1 MGSEPRNF
9 DGRLTR
15 EGAQVPLRV
24 IGKLW
29 GRANLVASLDRLVL
43 RFGARKDVLA
53 LGVAV
58 ALCGALLAAVFALAP
73 AAGAAAAGDLE
84 AKLASARDEAGSIA
98 AGLRSSRERLA
109 VAEGE
114 AAKAA
119 AKEERLSGLLAE
131 GEERAAELSRK
142 LDLTRERLRA
152 ERERLR
158 RSRQALAARLVAI
171 YESGTPS
178 TSDLIFG
185 SGDYQELIT
194 RANYLRAIEESDSAL
209 ADRVE
214 QVRNEV
220 VAEAKLVAE
229 LEARAVAY
237 NERLAAA
244 RDEIASVRAAAQA
257 AAANQQAIAAER
269 EASLADLKTNIGT
282 WVKEIQKQRAAEAR
296 AASAAEAEEEVGRW
310 LGGPYSIPT
319 YIVMCES
326 GGNYSAI
333 NPSSGAGGAYQILP
347 STWDLYGGQ
356 GEPQSA
362 PKEEQ
367 DRIAAEIWADSG
379 GGAWVCA

>member
-1 MGSEPRNF
+1 VGP
-9 DGRLTR
+9 
-15 EGAQVPLRV
+15 VPV
-24 IGKLW
+24 
-29 GRANLVASLDRLVL
+29 
-43 RFGARKDVLA
+43 RKDF
-53 LGVAV
+53 
-58 ALCGALLAAVFALAP
+58 LCL
-73 AAGAAAAGDLE
+73 GAAALLLALLVVVLSLAPRAGATDAGSLE
-84 AKLASARDEAGSIA
+84 AKLVDARGEASSIA
-98 AGLRSSRERLA
+98 AGLRESRERLA
-109 VAEGE
+109 VAEAE

-131 GEERAAELSRK
+131 GQERAAELSRK
-142 LDLTRERLRA
+142 LADTRERLAA
-152 ERERLR
+152 EKARLR
-158 RSRQALAARLVAI
+158 RSRNALAARLVAI

-178 TSDLIFG
+178 STDLVFG
-185 SGDYQELIT
+185 SGDYRELVT
-194 RANYLRAIEESDSAL
+194 RANYLRAIEDADSAL

-214 QVRNEV
+214 QVRDEV
-220 VAEAKLVAE
+220 RHEAKLVAE

-244 RDEIASVRAAAQA
+244 RSEIASVREAAQA

-269 EASLADLKTNIGT
+269 EGSLAELKSSISK
-282 WVKEIQKQRAAEAR
+282 WVKEVQEARAAEAR

-326 GGNYSAI
+326 GGNYSAL

-347 STWDLYGGQ
+347 STWELYGGQ
-356 GEPQSA
+356 GEPQNA

-367 DRIAAEIWADSG
+367 DRIAGEIWADSG